1 MTSMAL
7 RIGVLASGRGSNL
20 QAIIDAVERN
30 ELSAVIAVIV
40 SNNKGAQA
48 LERARGHGIK
58 ASFVNPKDFP
68 SREEYEREVVGILKE
83 NGVNL
88 VVLAGYMLIAGRPLL
103 DAFKKRIINIHP
115 ALLPSFPGL
124 HAQRQ
129 AIMYGVKFSGCTVH
143 FVDEHLDGGPIILQS
158 VVPVLDGDDEESL
171 SQRILV
177 EEHKLLV
184 SVLKLLSEDK
194 VKVSGRIV
202 RIL

>member
-1 MTSMAL
+1 MAL